1 VIKFDAVEGAVLRYF
16 LQYFLLLRGRK
27 FNLAVMGSIVL
38 AIAVAPYSPYIATRL
53 RPLVMRNVVI

>member
-1 VIKFDAVEGAVLRYF
+1 VVKFDAIERAVLRYY

-38 AIAVAPYSPYIATRL
+38 TVAIAPYSPYIATRH
-53 RPLVMRNVVI
+53 RPLVVRNVVI